1 MTRTLLAAALFLASA
16 AAPALAAEAPVFP
29 TTPVMKFMDA
39 NCMDD
44 DGKVSGKVLNGGQ
57 VLSEKKGCLSLKASD
72 GKTYYVMRPAKAG
85 CTKRVAQGPV
95 ATVTAGSAGAG
106 ECN

>member
-1 MTRTLLAAALFLASA
+1 MTRTLFAAALFLATA
-16 AAPALAAEAPVFP
+16 ATPALAAEAPVFP

-44 DGKVSGKVLNGGQ
+44 DGKVPAKALTGATV
-57 VLSEKKGCLSLKASD
+57 VAEKKGCLTLKTTD
-72 GKTYYVMRPAKAG
+72 GKTVYVMRPAKAG

-95 ATVTAGSAGAG
+95 ATVTAGSAGAN
-106 ECN
+106 EC

>member
-1 MTRTLLAAALFLASA
+1 MTRAMFAAALFLAA
-16 AAPALAAEAPVFP
+16 AATPVAAAEPVVFP

-44 DGKVSGKVLNGGQ
+44 DGKVSGKVLNGGE
-57 VLSEKKGCLSLKASD
+57 VLSEKKGCLSYKATD
-72 GKTYYVMRPAKAG
+72 GKTYFVMRPAKAG

-95 ATVTAGSAGAG
+95 ATVTAGSAGAN
-106 ECN
+106 ECK